1 MFIRNK
7 EDFKCEKCGQ
17 LIKGNGY
24 TNHCSNCLWSKH
36 VDNDPGDR
44 KADCA
49 GMMDPIGLIIDSK
62 GNKIMHKCIKCGFT
76 RKNRVSELDN
86 SDTLIEVS
94 KKQFVC

>member
-24 TNHCSNCLWSKH
+24 TNHCTNCLWSKH

-62 GNKIMHKCIKCGFT
+62 GNKIVHKCTRCGFI
-76 RKNRVSELDN
+76 RRNSVSESDN